1 MTPVEHARSVALLA
15 GGFLMG
21 QPCEGTAPDIALIL
35 GTGWG
40 DALKLQDPR
49 EIPLAEIP
57 GFPSASMQAIPGH
70 ARTVVFGDLAGKHV
84 IALRGRIHLNEHPT
98 DPNIPLMVRLQVQ
111 MLLELGV
118 KKFILTNAAG
128 SLIDKCKVGNIVI
141 ADGFITV
148 FAPAMPLF
156 AGEFCSPEDRL
167 SSRMRE
173 IAQGVGAGPG
183 GDVLCRHQGGYA
195 MLRGPFFEG
204 RRYDK
209 KLLAEIRQGRRPNRR
224 RDEKILAAIRQAR
237 RQDRRYELRT
247 LTTAGASAVGMST
260 LPEACIIALYPDT
273 EALCLSFI
281 TNSASEEHSHEANQ
295 ARAKES
301 SALLGDYLAD
311 IISKI

>member
-1 MTPVEHARSVALLA
+1 MTPVEHAKSIALLA
-15 GGFLMG
+15 SGFLMG
-21 QPCEGTAPDIALIL
+21 RPCEGTAPDVALIL

-40 DALKLQDPR
+40 DALKLQDSR
-49 EIPLAEIP
+49 EVPLVEIP
-57 GFPSASMQAIPGH
+57 GFPSASMQTIPGH

-128 SLIDKCKVGNIVI
+128 SLIDKCKVGDIVI
-141 ADGFITV
+141 ADGFLTV

-156 AGEFCSPEDRL
+156 AGEFCPPEDRL
-167 SSRMRE
+167 SSRMRG
-173 IAQGVGAGPG
+173 IAQGARTSPS

-209 KLLAEIRQGRRPNRR
+209 RSLAETG
-224 RDEKILAAIRQAR
+224 AI
-237 RQDRRYELRT
+237 
-247 LTTAGASAVGMST
+247 AVGMST
-260 LPEACIIALYPDT
+260 LPEMCVLALYPDT

-301 SALLGDYLAD
+301 SALLGDYLTD
-311 IISKI
+311 IISKV